1 MLKQY
6 PLKNYNDIYQ
16 KYLAVLHS
24 VEQKKASLLSLQVEY
39 QQEVET
45 LEKLEKL
52 RANMHVVLNFLE
64 QSKNCG
70 AVPFS
75 VPSIDLGSMY
85 GHSLAISKYVLKHT
99 EERVLIVTLNPSE
112 YSIQSSSNCDVT
124 RVHRNFDQAIRGRRY
139 HRIILDNLKN
149 EQIQTVLNSLPE
161 SLLNN
166 VVIVG
171 GSYGTTDD

>member
-16 KYLAVLHS
+16 KYSAALHS
-24 VEQKKASLLSLQVEY
+24 VEQKRASLLSLQLEY
-39 QQEVET
+39 QQELEA

-52 RANMHVVLNFLE
+52 RSNMHMVLNFLE

-70 AVPFS
+70 SIPFS
-75 VPSIDLGSMY
+75 IPSIDLGPMF
-85 GHSLAISKYVLKHT
+85 GHSLAISKYVLKHA
-99 EERVLIVTLNPSE
+99 EEHVLIVTLNPSE
-112 YSIQSSSNCDVT
+112 YFVQSSINCDVT

-139 HRIILDNLKN
+139 HRIILDNLN
-149 EQIQTVLNSLPE
+149 NDQIKTVLNALPE